1 MTTPIQL
8 KLNDGRTLKVEVEE
22 DTKQITVCVESEDG
36 VSIQDVA
43 LVRPH
48 TERGYEVLVWA
59 DAQDESYTHE
69 FHIFPTRF

>member
-1 MTTPIQL
+1 MNTPVTL
-8 KLNDGRTLKVEVEE
+8 KLDDGRTLKVEVNEE
-22 DTKQITVCVESEDG
+22 TKEVTICVESEDG
-36 VSIQDVA
+36 IQDIA

-48 TERGYEVLVWA
+48 HERGYEALVWA

>member
-1 MTTPIQL
+1 MNTPVTL
-8 KLNDGRTLKVEVEE
+8 KLDDGRTLKVEVNEE
-22 DTKQITVCVESEDG
+22 EKEVTICVESEDG
-36 VSIQDVA
+36 IQDIA

-48 TERGYEVLVWA
+48 PEKGYEALVWA